1 MKHEDKVTALDIYS
15 TETRAGLNLIN
26 FCQAFVLL
34 DTETKLLI
42 SNLYELVKTL
52 INFIRN

>member
-1 MKHEDKVTALDIYS
+1 MKQENKKTVLDIYS
-15 TETRAGLNLIN
+15 IETRSDLNLIN
-26 FCQAFVLL
+26 LWLAFVLL

-42 SNLYELVKTL
+42 SNLQELVQTL